1 MAAYSASRNS
11 VDLAIDPLITCRL
24 CLVEC
29 SLQDMY
35 ELRDCKCLYCEKVS
49 IVHNNYNMQLFLE
62 SGISEISR
70 YFISYFVWN
79 YIIMNM
85 YNKMIFGID
94 NSHIFHSF
102 LCQISNWAK

>member
-49 IVHNNYNMQLFLE
+49 KVYTYNNVMKLLHNANYH
-62 SGISEISR
+62 IS
-70 YFISYFVWN
+70 
-79 YIIMNM
+79 
-85 YNKMIFGID
+85 
-94 NSHIFHSF
+94 
-102 LCQISNWAK
+102 QIKFEY